1 MNTEP
6 PERTPV
12 RRLPNPLQLGL
23 LSAAILVPAKVLA
36 DSRLMPEEVALD
48 TPSYAGQTALWIGVA
63 IILNSLFVAGDTA
76 IELLRSSHVRA
87 SEKDPKAG
95 KNLRELLDRRL
106 EYIAACALG
115 SQIMR
120 ALMVLLCLVPAPW
133 LAHQWANSRGQE
145 PNWSLVVYAT
155 LVIMIP
161 VFLVNMI
168 IGELVPRSVA
178 SLHPQAVATRT
189 FWFVRAFGFVF
200 SIPNRALI
208 AMANLISNRFGA
220 QASFAL
226 PRQAED
232 EIRLLVEST
241 EETGEFEE
249 VERELITSV
258 LEFGDTVAREVMTP
272 RVDLDSAPVG
282 SNAHDIISLI
292 EASGHSRIPLYEETD
307 DQIVGIVHA
316 KDLLESH
323 NHGERFS
330 LRGIMRPVY
339 FVPESKNLLDLLRE
353 MRHHRTQMVVVQ
365 DEFGATAGVVTIE
378 DIVEEL
384 VGDIVD
390 EYDQDESE
398 ITSTPRGWVVD
409 GRVNLYDLNQEIGSN
424 LESEEFETIGGY
436 VFGLFGRQPK
446 EGEMIESDG
455 YRFTVEQSDGRR
467 IASLLIVALQPF
479 EGSLSD
485 MLV

>member
-1 MNTEP
+1 MNAEP
-6 PERTPV
+6 PERTPS
-12 RRLPNPLQLGL
+12 RRFPQILQAGL
-23 LSAAILVPAKVLA
+23 LAAAVLVPAKVLA
-36 DSRLMPEEVALD
+36 DSRLLPDEVALD
-48 TPSYAGQTALWIGVA
+48 TPSYAGQTALWIGIAV
-63 IILNSLFVAGDTA
+63 ILNSLFVAGDTA
-76 IELLRSSHVRA
+76 IELLRGSHVRA
-87 SEKDPKAG
+87 AEKDLKAA
-95 KNLRELLDRRL
+95 KNLRELMERRL

-133 LAHQWANSRGQE
+133 VANQWAISRGQE

-161 VFLVNMI
+161 VFLINMI

-178 SLHPQAVATRT
+178 SIHPQAVATRT

-200 SIPNRALI
+200 SIPNRALV
-208 AMANLISNRFGA
+208 ASANLISNRFGA

-272 RVDLDSAPVG
+272 RVDLDSAPVE
-282 SNAHDIISLI
+282 SSPHDIIALI
-292 EASGHSRIPLYEETD
+292 EDSGHSRIPLYEETD

-323 NHGERFS
+323 SQGDRFS

-339 FVPESKNLLDLLRE
+339 FVPENKNLLDLLRE
-353 MRHHRTQMVVVQ
+353 MRHYRTQMVIVQ
-365 DEFGATAGVVTIE
+365 DEVGATAGVVTIE

-390 EYDQDESE
+390 EYDEDESE
-398 ITSTPRGWVVD
+398 ILNTPRGWVVD
-409 GRVNLYDLNQEIGSN
+409 GRVTLYDLNQEIGSH
-424 LESEEFETIGGY
+424 LESEEFETVGGF
-436 VFGLFGRQPK
+436 VFGLFGRQPSP
-446 EGEMIESDG
+446 GEMIEADG
-455 YRFTVEQSDGRR
+455 YRFTVEEADGRR
-467 IASLLIVALQPF
+467 IVSLVIVALHPF
-479 EGSLSD
+479 EGALSD
-485 MLV
+485 MLL